1 MLNVT
6 YRSEN
11 YEKAVQA
18 DPGFSPGRKPSF
30 QGFAGVGLH
39 KEATAT

>member
-1 MLNVT
+1 MLSVT

-18 DPGFSPGRKPSF
+18 DPDFSLARKPFSRV
-30 QGFAGVGLH
+30 FAGVGLH